1 MTESLEDTLFS
12 VTVQHSTTVQTRSRG
27 NEKQS
32 SLWRVFTISKKSH
45 WLAHTIAHVQHV
57 GMRSAYA
64 FPEGKHVSAKK
75 LRCFQECL
83 CCYCGSELL
92 GEILN
97 VGEETRMFCEH
108 KIQANL
114 LDLVDNQCAQERT
127 FS

>member
-1 MTESLEDTLFS
+1 MENSQVSRVFSQYRRNLTGLLTPLLTYNLACVVPMPSL
-12 VTVQHSTTVQTRSRG
+12 RG
-27 NEKQS
+27 NMYPQKS
-32 SLWRVFTISKKSH
+32 YVVSK
-45 WLAHTIAHVQHV
+45 
-57 GMRSAYA
+57 
-64 FPEGKHVSAKK
+64 
-75 LRCFQECL
+75 ECL

-114 LDLVDNQCAQERT
+114 LDLVDNQCAHERT